1 MNLDAADHI
10 SCTKTQKGKDA
21 RKGPIVNDRSLQ
33 TPKAPRRAIAHS
45 TAILLAVGVNTLVGC
60 QSLNSSATN
69 DNINAS
75 RGILADS
82 EQSAP
87 RISYRDPNWPEVE
100 DPAFVNPQGAR
111 ADAERARLEGA
122 RAIESSPFDQ
132 NQPVVTVIPG
142 PSEDKPQPELTLDP
156 GLVIAGS
163 HEAGLGTERLTIT
176 RIQAPTREQVIRK
189 QLPIQGGDHRAILA
203 GKLPLVYL
211 VESPL
216 RLSVRNAAGL
226 RIAEFDA
233 AQGSVVRIT
242 TAGVFVGQT
251 RHAPALAEGNYS
263 IHNSQFDSYIE
274 TIHTEPASI
283 EPASNPTPSDDP
295 SGTPTGES
303 SDPNTQ
309 PQN

>member
-1 MNLDAADHI
+1 MVLSAA
-10 SCTKTQKGKDA
+10 
-21 RKGPIVNDRSLQ
+21 V
-33 TPKAPRRAIAHS
+33 
-45 TAILLAVGVNTLVGC
+45 ILAATLPGFVGC
-60 QSLNSSATN
+60 QSTSTSSN
-69 DNINAS
+69 NPNAS

-82 EQSAP
+82 EQASP
-87 RISYRDPNWPEVE
+87 RISYRDPNWPEVQ
-100 DPAFVNPQGAR
+100 DPARFASSPNPADQNNLQSPR
-111 ADAERARLEGA
+111 ATLEGA

-132 NQPVVTVIPG
+132 SQPVVTIIPG
-142 PSEDKPQPELTLDP
+142 PSEDQRQPELSLDP
-156 GLVIAGS
+156 GLAIAGS

-176 RIQAPTREQVIRK
+176 RIQAPTRQEVVRK

-211 VESPL
+211 VESSL
-216 RLSVRNAAGL
+216 RLSVRNAEGL

-233 AQGSVVRIT
+233 PQGSIVRIT

-283 EPASNPTPSDDP
+283 EPAPNPTPSDASP
-295 SGTPTGES
+295 GTPTGES
-303 SDPNTQ
+303 ADPNTQ
-309 PQN
+309 TQN